1 MLQTS
6 GGTINGAATMKSSME
21 GLQTLKTKN
30 YQYDPVITLLRMYQK
45 KKKKPDSKIS
55 THPYTLQHYLQ

>member
-30 YQYDPVITLLRMYQK
+30 YQYDPVITLLHMYQK
-45 KKKKPDSKIS
+45 KKKPDLKIC

>member
-30 YQYDPVITLLRMYQK
+30 YQYDPVITLLHMYQK
-45 KKKKPDSKIS
+45 KKNLI
-55 THPYTLQHYLQ
+55 